1 MIRLSLALLAA
12 ALFAGCA
19 TPSTPEP
26 ASPRI
31 ADSRWIM
38 TDATFEMPGGI
49 TPTLEL
55 RAGRVLAHS
64 GCNRGSGA
72 YRDAGATLAIDALMS
87 TKMACRDALNQFEIN
102 YYRLLSASPAY
113 RIDGDTLTLT
123 AGSDRARFTRDQKA
137 Q

>member
-12 ALFAGCA
+12 ALFVGCA
-19 TPSTPEP
+19 TSTPES

-38 TDATFEMPGGI
+38 TDAAFEIPAGV

-72 YRDAGATLAIDALMS
+72 YRDAGARLAIDALMS
-87 TKMACRDALNQFEIN
+87 TKMACRDALNEFEIN

-113 RIDGDTLTLT
+113 RIDGDMLTLS

-137 Q
+137 R